1 MSVCAA
7 CGAARPSPPLIC
19 HLSPAPEMS
28 DVLRQYAPEELVE
41 LLLPLATDLE
51 QAAERFELNA
61 DTVTAL
67 GILVV
72 VVLLKIFQ
80 KKPDRSAQEALD
92 AATPPDLRSLAIAG
106 GMLAFYLICAPFAF
120 LAATVPQ
127 AQLIAEDELLALA
140 LEPRTGLGLAIQVV
154 VTTGS
159 GWPAAAVCAA
169 VVGDELAS
177 GCVERPWESPSS
189 AVVEADLLPLVDGVS
204 GGLDVLPL
212 VLFPCTAADVGRT
225 TVTVGAANIAWAC
238 LPVDAAAR
246 AAASAVVALRTS
258 LTERAAGVQTVADV
272 EAAAARLAPTT
283 RVVLTLAIEDGQASD
298 TVSGWEGG
306 AGAVYD
312 AIAPL
317 SAAVGLALG
326 GRRAQ
331 DDPAVATVAVRTE
344 SHVARHVSVDADGA
358 EGAEAGKGRRRVLP
372 AEAASRLLELP
383 DSYTPGAALEERRWS
398 FVAVLPSDQPLSWDY
413 SRSNQGSP
421 DASTDAAA
429 AAVVPGRGGV
439 VALAPAASRD
449 GTQLVDPAEVLA
461 VVAEQCRQLL
471 GLPSSAAAAA
481 AADDD
486 DATENADGEVSVAWA
501 TGLGTAVMSETEL
514 SLVCLAR
521 EGALVHRRVLALLH
535 QLLHLA
541 HERDDVFVPP
551 HIAEAADAAVRALR
565 QSAASTP
572 GDGCTARLAL
582 QLDALRLM
590 TVRVPPASTPCAACT
605 LTRKRVLARYDICA
619 RSRPVFAC
627 AFVCLWGPS
636 ARGAQSA
643 LADPQLLPQA
653 HIPKMHRIAVWMPLL
668 LPLTVPVFGALL
680 HKALL
685 RFLRL
690 SSSFSFCRL
699 FWWFAAGFL
708 KQRRCG
714 VLAGAFPTQL
724 KRYRKA
730 VAHQAA
736 AAVDA
741 T

>member
-1 MSVCAA
+1 
-7 CGAARPSPPLIC
+7 
-19 HLSPAPEMS
+19 MS

-154 VTTGS
+154 VATSS

-189 AVVEADLLPLVDGVS
+189 AVVAADLLPLVDGVS

-225 TVTVGAANIAWAC
+225 RVTVGAANIAWAC
-238 LPVDAAAR
+238 LPADAAAQ
-246 AAASAVVALRTS
+246 AAASAVVALRS
-258 LTERAAGVQTVADV
+258 SMTERAAGVQTVADV

-283 RVVLTLAIEDGQASD
+283 RVVLTLAIEDGQSSD

-331 DDPAVATVAVRTE
+331 DDPAVAAVAVRTE
-344 SHVARHVSVDADGA
+344 SHVARHVSVDA

-471 GLPSSAAAAA
+471 GLPSSAAAA
-481 AADDD
+481 DDD

-572 GDGCTARLAL
+572 GNGCTARLAL

-605 LTRKRVLARYDICA
+605 LTRKRVLARYDIYA

-627 AFVCLWGPS
+627 AFVCRWDPS

-680 HKALL
+680 QKALL
-685 RFLRL
+685 PALAPLF
-690 SSSFSFCRL
+690 SSFSF
-699 FWWFAAGFL
+699 AACSGGL
-708 KQRRCG
+708 PPVSSNNGGAAYWQ
-714 VLAGAFPTQL
+714 VLS
-724 KRYRKA
+724 R
-730 VAHQAA
+730 HNSN
-736 AAVDA
+736 A
-741 T
+741 TGKP

>member
-1 MSVCAA
+1 VSVCAA

-154 VTTGS
+154 VATSS

-189 AVVEADLLPLVDGVS
+189 AVAEADLLPLVDGVS

-225 TVTVGAANIAWAC
+225 RVTVGVANIAWAC
-238 LPVDAAAR
+238 LPADAAAQ
-246 AAASAVVALRTS
+246 AAASAVVALRS
-258 LTERAAGVQTVADV
+258 SMTERAAGVQTVADV

-331 DDPAVATVAVRTE
+331 DDPAVAAVAVRTE

-358 EGAEAGKGRRRVLP
+358 EVGKGRRRVLP

-461 VVAEQCRQLL
+461 VVAKQCRQLL

-481 AADDD
+481 DDDD

-551 HIAEAADAAVRALR
+551 HIAEAADAAMRALR

-572 GDGCTARLAL
+572 GNGCTARLAM

-590 TVRVPPASTPCAACT
+590 TVRRPPASTPCAACT
-605 LTRKRVLARYDICA
+605 LTRKERSLRYLRSLTTGVRLCFCLSLGA
-619 RSRPVFAC
+619 VRSR
-627 AFVCLWGPS
+627 
-636 ARGAQSA
+636 GAE
-643 LADPQLLPQA
+643 
-653 HIPKMHRIAVWMPLL
+653 RV
-668 LPLTVPVFGALL
+668 G
-680 HKALL
+680 
-685 RFLRL
+685 
-690 SSSFSFCRL
+690 
-699 FWWFAAGFL
+699 
-708 KQRRCG
+708 
-714 VLAGAFPTQL
+714 
-724 KRYRKA
+724 
-730 VAHQAA
+730 
-736 AAVDA
+736 
-741 T
+741 